1 MYLERLKNE
10 QLEEGETN
18 PIKFGINPFFELE
31 LSSLNNLSF
40 AVADNPFFRTDTP
53 KYIPEVYLISTDG
66 EVLAKFGPEEF
77 RSPNFDLD
85 ENFSS
90 GYREN
95 FRDVKMKIND
105 DKKIV
110 MNLSDF
116 WFMNDCTDYM
126 LVMTVRAKE
135 TKKGDEKKYKDAWY
149 RL

>member
-1 MYLERLKNE
+1 
-10 QLEEGETN
+10 
-18 PIKFGINPFFELE
+18 
-31 LSSLNNLSF
+31 
-40 AVADNPFFRTDTP
+40 
-53 KYIPEVYLISTDG
+53 
-66 EVLAKFGPEEF
+66 
-77 RSPNFDLD
+77 
-85 ENFSS
+85 
-90 GYREN
+90 
-95 FRDVKMKIND
+95 MKIND